1 MSGTSSPLSPT
12 LSVLLEEAQEV
23 LESTKKDLESR
34 KAANEGFLNM
44 KPRAK
49 GNTQSARQEARNALE
64 GAQMN
69 YDLALDE
76 FTKLASQKNLLL
88 DMEAVEK
95 GLKNKAVGEV
105 SMDMDTD
112 MDSNPQQGK
121 AIITPVPVEALD
133 DVLEFERQIED
144 ERPIQDANR
153 SGSDSSQEEEEAEQF
168 LIDRKEYLRA
178 KYNYSPPFSHSNAEG
193 NTEDG
198 GFSEMQLD
206 SDDED
211 SDSGKK
217 GGAEHL
223 AGMAVAAE
231 MWRRGMGMGMAAKIE
246 QNIDD
251 DTNPMQLDDGFIA
264 KLQPPIPENTVI
276 SKKPKKPKASTKKS
290 VDEVV
295 ASLQE
300 EIASLVEEDQLLSVR
315 IEKMR
320 LSLQNT
326 TLDEIILE
334 ALAVAIDAADVKRDD
349 IEESI
354 IKLQAKLSKTEKGKV
369 KETVDDMDKEAI
381 PIPEAANTQASDKKA
396 HQVDERWYHTMTEEE
411 KIDFANQGRM
421 AISLFLEK
429 KSPIPYDHRRLMRFA
444 PDYLPECSYTTRDLA
459 LHILR
464 TTTKLNTCPFH
475 SMKASRKRAQD
486 KPDDIIGVPFTASS
500 IEVNALKGALSCGCN
515 INEVLLDFILY
526 KVGRAKSSNPAI
538 PLLANLYKEPVETRH
553 RTYMVQAFTAATGL
567 TVDDIYTNGLIEF
580 GSRAYLITR
589 IAKILDKKIN
599 LDVEEEEQVLLKSV
613 DGQVDDE

>member
-12 LSVLLEEAQEV
+12 LCKPSFDPIPANLKLHSAILLEEAQEV

-49 GNTQSARQEARNALE
+49 GNTQNA
-64 GAQMN
+64 
-69 YDLALDE
+69 

-105 SMDMDTD
+105 SMDMDMD
-112 MDSNPQQGK
+112 IDSNSPQGK
-121 AIITPVPVEALD
+121 AITNPPQGKAIMHALD
-133 DVLEFERQIED
+133 DVLAFERQIED
-144 ERPIQDANR
+144 ERQIQDTNC
-153 SGSDSSQEEEEAEQF
+153 SGSDLDSSQEEEEAEQF
-168 LIDRKEYLRA
+168 LIDRKD
-178 KYNYSPPFSHSNAEG
+178 NADG

-206 SDDED
+206 SDDDE
-211 SDSGKK
+211 DSGKK

-231 MWRRGMGMGMAAKIE
+231 MWRRGMGMAAKME
-246 QNIDD
+246 QNIDDD

-264 KLQPPIPENTVI
+264 KLQPPLPEDTAI
-276 SKKPKKPKASTKKS
+276 SKKPKKPKATTKKN

-295 ASLQE
+295 ASLQK

-354 IKLQAKLSKTEKGKV
+354 IKLQARLSKTEKGKV
-369 KETVDDMDKEAI
+369 KETVDDTDKEAI
-381 PIPEAANTQASDKKA
+381 PIPEAANTQASNKKA
-396 HQVDERWYHTMTEEE
+396 HQVDERWYYTMTEEE
-411 KIDFANQGRM
+411 KTDFANQGRM

-475 SMKASRKRAQD
+475 SMKASRKKAQD
-486 KPDDIIGVPFTASS
+486 KPDDIVGVPFTPSS

-553 RTYMVQAFTAATGL
+553 RTYIVQAFTAATGL

-599 LDVEEEEQVLLKSV
+599 LGVEEEEHVLLKSA